1 MALLAYSRR
10 WLKEVSLMS
19 KPLISIKKLLSVD
32 ADKVEEIVAE
42 IESAQ
47 AAASWTGRLVP
58 STKGGKSGA

>member
-1 MALLAYSRR
+1 
-10 WLKEVSLMS
+10 MS

-42 IESAQ
+42 IESAP

-58 STKGGKSGA
+58 STKGGKCAA